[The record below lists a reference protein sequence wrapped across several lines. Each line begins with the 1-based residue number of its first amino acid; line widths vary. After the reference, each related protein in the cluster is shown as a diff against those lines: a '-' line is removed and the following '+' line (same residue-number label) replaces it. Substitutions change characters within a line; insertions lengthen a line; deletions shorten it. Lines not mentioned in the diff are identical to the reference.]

1 MENKTRSAG
10 KRKFT
15 DAPTAEPD
23 TQSKPVSK
31 KAKTSD
37 DAKKEAIAATPP
49 QPAPVATETKTQGF
63 GQCMRLDRMSSDEL
77 KFSSPALQKGMVERS
92 QEAQVSL
99 RELAATLLSDEVF
112 FSSIDHVTEPDMIL
126 LYKTRANA
134 EVSLKSSI
142 KCENTK
148 YRRAKS
154 ELGTFFH
161 WQS

>member
-1 MENKTRSAG
+1 MEKTRSAA

-37 DAKKEAIAATPP
+37 DAKTEAIAATPP

-63 GQCMRLDRMSSDEL
+63 GQCMRLDRMGSDEL
-77 KFSSPALQKGMVERS
+77 EFSSTALQQGMVYRS

-134 EVSLKSSI
+134 RVTLNSSTVYA
-142 KCENTK
+142 NT
-148 YRRAKS
+148 R
-154 ELGTFFH
+154 
-161 WQS
+161 

>member
-49 QPAPVATETKTQGF
+49 QPAPVATENKTQGF
-63 GQCMRLDRMSSDEL
+63 GQCMLLARRMGSDEL
-77 KFSSPALQKGMVERS
+77 KFSSSALQQGMVERS

-142 KCENTK
+142 K
-148 YRRAKS
+148 
-154 ELGTFFH
+154 
-161 WQS
+161 

>member
-37 DAKKEAIAATPP
+37 DAKKEAIAATPA
-49 QPAPVATETKTQGF
+49 QPAPVATETQGF
-63 GQCMRLDRMSSDEL
+63 GQCMLLSSKEL
-77 KFSSPALQKGMVERS
+77 EFSSPALQQAMIERS

-134 EVSLKSSI
+134 EVSLNSSI

-161 WQS
+161 WTS